1 MYKKWLPQLSKCKL
15 FENMSPDELNSMLKC
30 LDPMVC
36 SYAKNENIASFGE
49 KLKGVGVVLSGRT
62 VVTKESASG
71 DRVIVSMLGPGDMFG
86 EIAAFSG
93 NNIWP
98 ATVVSQS
105 DCTAMILPPDKIVS
119 GCRNLCPSHRQLA
132 INMLRIVSD
141 KATMLNRK
149 LDYLTI
155 KSIRGKISAF
165 LIEQSKKTGS
175 PIFMMPLKRSEL
187 ADFLNVS
194 RPSLSREMC
203 RMRDEGIIEFHRE
216 SVRIRNMDAL
226 KRMTD

>member
-1 MYKKWLPQLSKCKL
+1 MYDKWLPQLAECRL

-30 LDPMVC
+30 LAPMIC
-36 SYAKNENIASFGE
+36 SYAKNENIASAGE
-49 KLKGVGVVLSGRT
+49 KLKGVGVVLSGRA
-62 VVTKESASG
+62 VVNKESASG
-71 DRVIVSMLGPGDMFG
+71 DRVIMSMLEPGDMFG

-93 NNIWP
+93 NDTWP
-98 ATVVSQS
+98 ATVAAQS
-105 DCTAMILPPDKIVS
+105 DCTVMILPPDKIVS
-119 GCRNLCPSHRQLA
+119 GCRNSCASHRQLA
-132 INMLRIVSD
+132 MNMLKIVSD

-149 LDYLTI
+149 LDYLAI

-165 LIEQSKKTGS
+165 LIEQSKKSGS

-203 RMRDEGIIEFHRE
+203 RMRDEGLIEFHRE
-216 SVRIRNMDAL
+216 SVRIRDMDAL
-226 KRMTD
+226 KQMVD